1 MCAPM
6 RAAGAACQSP
16 PLSRRHGGGH
26 AADTRPCRSGA
37 RRDARGVAREKKKSV
52 FRRTLTSLLTPS
64 SQKSVFPPI
73 LNRFCGR
80 IGGPCKTLCAPPPS
94 HTRPHAAHRPA
105 ARQRRARAAA
115 SPPPPTHPPAPPPA
129 DDGEALLLA
138 DLERYGGASG
148 TSPSRRSPGPPG
160 LRPPLQSPPPPP
172 TPIKDALD
180 RLLVADFFFVLLAL
194 AWLVTGVAV
203 KAGGGSSAIA
213 DTWLALWM
221 PLFQPAIGLLM
232 AGALVSGGLGWLR
245 DKRQED

>member
-1 MCAPM
+1 MHTPTLTT
-6 RAAGAACQSP
+6 RTP
-16 PLSRRHGGGH
+16 PRFTL
-26 AADTRPCRSGA
+26 P
-37 RRDARGVAREKKKSV
+37 
-52 FRRTLTSLLTPS
+52 RRTPAPCT
-64 SQKSVFPPI
+64 
-73 LNRFCGR
+73 R
-80 IGGPCKTLCAPPPS
+80 GGATLHANPPS
-94 HTRPHAAHRPA
+94 R
-105 ARQRRARAAA
+105 
-115 SPPPPTHPPAPPPA
+115 PPPA

-148 TSPSRRSPGPPG
+148 TSASGRSPGGGPP
-160 LRPPLQSPPPPP
+160 RSPPPPP
-172 TPIKDALD
+172 PSPIKDALD

-194 AWLVTGVAV
+194 AWLITGVAV